1 MLEDLKSRLGEVA
14 TLAQINALL
23 DWDMQ
28 TKMPP
33 GAAESRA
40 RHLSTLSKVV
50 HELFTDEETGKLIS
64 TVEPEAS
71 RLPHDSDDA
80 CLVRVARRD
89 YDKASK
95 LPTDLVAELSR
106 ITALA
111 HGIWAKARADNDF
124 KAFAPI
130 LGQIVTLKRR
140 VAECYGYT
148 DHIYDA
154 RDS

>member
-28 TKMPP
+28 TKIPP

-71 RLPHDSDDA
+71 KLPHDSDDA
-80 CLVRVARRD
+80 CLARVARRD
-89 YDKASK
+89 YTKPST
-95 LPTDLVAELSR
+95 LP
-106 ITALA
+106 TALA
-111 HGIWAKARADNDF
+111 TSLPR
-124 KAFAPI
+124 PPP
-130 LGQIVTLKRR
+130 LPP
-140 VAECYGYT
+140 
-148 DHIYDA
+148 
-154 RDS
+154 S